1 MALTGDDFQFLRRL
15 HRATNDRPLPPDDP
29 FRVPIHETLDRNDPV
44 EVMANHILLAEDPTL
59 QLFSGFSGSGK
70 TTELFRLRK
79 KLSDQGCVVLYA
91 DVQEYLNQD
100 EPLTI
105 ADMLLVIAGGFSDAF
120 EALTGVPPL
129 AQSYWE
135 RVKRFIRRVEVRL
148 DKVDASLKVSN
159 PGKAVLGGVEAGVNL
174 KAELK
179 TGSDFR
185 FRLREFLGSYLAELQ
200 RDVEDF
206 VADAVTAIR
215 NGRSDV
221 PVVFILDQLEKISG
235 NYRNWDAVIR
245 GASRCSPPIWNGSGC
260 SRSCG

>member
-1 MALTGDDFQFLRRL
+1 
-15 HRATNDRPLPPDDP
+15 
-29 FRVPIHETLDRNDPV
+29 
-44 EVMANHILLAEDPTL
+44 
-59 QLFSGFSGSGK
+59 
-70 TTELFRLRK
+70 
-79 KLSDQGCVVLYA
+79 VVLYA
-91 DVQEYLNQD
+91 DAQEYLNQD

-105 ADMLLVIAGGFSDAF
+105 ADMLLVIAGGFSDAS
-120 EALTGVPPL
+120 EALIGVPPL

-159 PGKAVLGGVEAGVNL
+159 PGKAVLGGLEAGVNL